1 MPNKAIAA
9 GGTTAVAG
17 AIATIIF
24 GLWNHPVTPDLQ
36 AAITTLISATLSG
49 VATYLTPHNDGAAK

>member
-17 AIATIIF
+17 ALATVLF
-24 GLWNHPVTPDLQ
+24 GTLGHPVTPDMQ
-36 AAITTLISATLSG
+36 AAITTLISAALSG
-49 VATYLTPHNDGAAK
+49 LATYWTPHNPAA